1 MIVLLELATVGK
13 FLNKKL
19 TYFFDRLNR
28 AMIGRVRTNRQGKI
42 SILINIFF
50 TIGFKFKLKK
60 VIPVEFLAPLLLHGR
75 TPSEAVVKKFQN
87 LNAKNINM
95 KN

>member
-50 TIGFKFKLKK
+50 YNWL
-60 VIPVEFLAPLLLHGR
+60 
-75 TPSEAVVKKFQN
+75 
-87 LNAKNINM
+87 
-95 KN
+95 

>member
-60 VIPVEFLAPLLLHGR
+60 GDPCGVSCAASSPR
-75 TPSEAVVKKFQN
+75 
-87 LNAKNINM
+87 KNTFRSGG
-95 KN
+95 KNFSTFKIQKI